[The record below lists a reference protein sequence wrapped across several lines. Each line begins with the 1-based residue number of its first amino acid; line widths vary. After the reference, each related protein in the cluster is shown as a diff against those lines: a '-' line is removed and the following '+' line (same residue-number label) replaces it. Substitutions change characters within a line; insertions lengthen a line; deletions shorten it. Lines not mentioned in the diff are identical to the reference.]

1 MDPRVKPEDDEV
13 PGSATLP
20 SRVRRRDSA
29 PLACRAF
36 VVRKAKQLALRPLR
50 GPLLNPH
57 KGSGG
62 RAARPPVL
70 YCARDL
76 AMIRALLAAL
86 LLTSPAFAADMS
98 VFVRNQRSDGV
109 AVELFS
115 RDSEKVWPGDDKVF
129 LIRPKAKKS
138 VPIPSS

>member
-1 MDPRVKPEDDEV
+1 
-13 PGSATLP
+13 
-20 SRVRRRDSA
+20 
-29 PLACRAF
+29 
-36 VVRKAKQLALRPLR
+36 
-50 GPLLNPH
+50 
-57 KGSGG
+57 
-62 RAARPPVL
+62 
-70 YCARDL
+70 
-76 AMIRALLAAL
+76 MIRALLAFL

-138 VPIPSS
+138 VPISCEPGEHICWGAWVVGNDKVTAGVGPDNDQPCDTCCFICTEHSTETVDLAE